1 MTNFINIIKT
11 KIENMLFEPII
22 EKDTNKK
29 TLPSNYGNVYIKSEQ
44 INQYNDSKKDLL
56 FEFNS
61 LLYEYSKEE
70 LLYSLLLKDLK
81 SNEIF
86 DKKSNL
92 DLCDKLKKLELKYGY
107 NLLIEVLY
115 DLFFNIHTENENKKF
130 LNNKRIQKS
139 NNTIMHNIK
148 INNIFKTIK
157 TNDKKQEK
165 ENQNENLINKPK
177 INDIYKKNNTVIPL
191 CEKNLNTLNNNN
203 FNEKKFNLEMI
214 IKKPLFVVKK

>member
-1 MTNFINIIKT
+1 
-11 KIENMLFEPII
+11 MLFEPII
-22 EKDTNKK
+22 EKNINQK
-29 TLPSNYGNVYIKSEQ
+29 TLPNNCGNIHIKSEQ
-44 INQYNDSKKDLL
+44 INQYNDPKIDLL

-61 LLYEYSKEE
+61 LLHEYSKEE
-70 LLYSLLLKDLK
+70 LLYNLLLKDLK

-107 NLLIEVLY
+107 NLLIEELY
-115 DLFFNIHTENENKKF
+115 DLIFNIHKNENKDKKF
-130 LNNKRIQKS
+130 LNNKRTPKS
-139 NNTIMHNIK
+139 NNIIIHNIK
-148 INNIFKTIK
+148 NNNIFKTIK

-177 INDIYKKNNTVIPL
+177 INDFYNNNNVIPL
-191 CEKNLNTLNNNN
+191 CEKNLNILNNNN
-203 FNEKKFNLEMI
+203 FIEKKFNLEMI